1 MLFPRGKGKKRLLS
15 HLGYYK
21 ARFLYPEAAPR
32 QISAT
37 FVVSL
42 HKELLNPNFF
52 CMLQQSK
59 KFPSGFV
66 SFTWCKRSVWNR
78 LLGYS
83 CRNELWLVFGMSK
96 WTLASRKGSLKSEVG
111 ASATCIPQG
120 ENRLEKPKMNTKK
133 IPAWMKEM
141 GWKAFSERKLRRAKE
156 QGCS

>member
-42 HKELLNPNFF
+42 YKELLNPNIF

-59 KFPSGFV
+59 KFPSG
-66 SFTWCKRSVWNR
+66 SCRSRGANVLFETDFWAIHAEMNFG
-78 LLGYS
+78 LCLA
-83 CRNELWLVFGMSK
+83 CRNELWQ
-96 WTLASRKGSLKSEVG
+96 A
-111 ASATCIPQG
+111 
-120 ENRLEKPKMNTKK
+120 EKDH
-133 IPAWMKEM
+133 
-141 GWKAFSERKLRRAKE
+141 
-156 QGCS
+156 